1 MSRERIVCFLLRNG
15 AGGRIEKV
23 LSISDLGKLAV
34 GKVQEWTADQFL
46 SRNNFSV
53 ITQSKYEITET
64 FHC

>member
-1 MSRERIVCFLLRNG
+1 MSRERIVRFLRNG

-34 GKVQEWTADQFL
+34 GKVQEWTTDQFL
-46 SRNNFSV
+46 SGNNFSV